1 MPETPKKKVR
11 LNLEIPERTK
21 ARLEAVR
28 ELSESETITEVIRRA
43 LVVYETLLLQQAQ
56 GNKILIRNNT
66 GDRELF
72 LT

>member
-1 MPETPKKKVR
+1 MPEPKKKVR

-43 LVVYETLLLQQAQ
+43 ITVYETLLLQQSQ